1 MMSVLMELIIAVQTE
16 LTLFAIAFGL
26 HYVVFRGYKA
36 NRPKNLG
43 KKFVSDE
50 DSTADLQQSSH
61 QPRPHLQQPS
71 QDFNSATPEQLL
83 QRSQRAFQQGDY
95 RTVLRVWSS
104 LKKHDNVPLAHFACV
119 VESMQRLKN
128 QDSGSILAEVAT
140 FFAVGQTSST
150 LIKSTICWILSPN
163 PWTLNWSWVSL
174 GRCLL

>member
-71 QDFNSATPEQLL
+71 QDSTAPPLSSCCSEASE
-83 QRSQRAFQQGDY
+83 RSS
-95 RTVLRVWSS
+95 RVTT
-104 LKKHDNVPLAHFACV
+104 
-119 VESMQRLKN
+119 E
-128 QDSGSILAEVAT
+128 
-140 FFAVGQTSST
+140 
-150 LIKSTICWILSPN
+150 LSC
-163 PWTLNWSWVSL
+163 
-174 GRCLL
+174 GFGHH